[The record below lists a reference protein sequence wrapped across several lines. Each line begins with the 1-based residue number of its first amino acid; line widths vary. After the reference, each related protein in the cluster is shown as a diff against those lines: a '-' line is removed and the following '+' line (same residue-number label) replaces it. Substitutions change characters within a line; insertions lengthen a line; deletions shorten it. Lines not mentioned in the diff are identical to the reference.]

1 LRAADCEA
9 WEEET
14 DQVGDESAVLLEE
27 EREGGRFVSSLEKFV
42 VTQTEKSRAGYRPGF
57 TSVWDAAEMVDL
69 DVAYSPVLLSGSIRP
84 KTVSKL
90 GNGKYAIYD
99 VGYSLANMGNNW
111 WNISA
116 EELKIERAR
125 FLLQRDVFYQDM
137 VMKRRSPKSFLRF
150 RTYTGAAIVSPPDYV
165 IESTIIPLFFPGGVA
180 INSLMSEHIAKSY
193 IYADGTVETASF

>member
-1 LRAADCEA
+1 M
-9 WEEET
+9 
-14 DQVGDESAVLLEE
+14 
-27 EREGGRFVSSLEKFV
+27 SSLEKFV

-69 DVAYSPVLLSGSIRP
+69 DVAYSPVLLSGSIHP

-99 VGYSLANMGNNW
+99 VGYPLANMGNNW

-125 FLLQRDVFYQDM
+125 FLLQRDVFYQDL
-137 VMKRRSPKSFLRF
+137 VMKRRSPDLFRRF
-150 RTYTGAAIVSPPDYV
+150 RTYTGAAIVSRQ
-165 IESTIIPLFFPGGVA
+165 TTL
-180 INSLMSEHIAKSY
+180 
-193 IYADGTVETASF
+193 